1 MDKIKFVRF
10 YRKHNNNVWEVIY
23 KSGRVK
29 TIINDNLP
37 RTAQHFCIMAENRTE
52 QTDKLNGIETIWSN

>member
-1 MDKIKFVRF
+1 MSKIKFIRF
-10 YRKHNNNVWEVIY
+10 YKKHNVNTWEVVY

-37 RTAQHFCIMAENRTE
+37 LTAQHFCILAKNKL
-52 QTDKLNGIETIWSN
+52 QQNDKINGLETIWIN